1 MSSKVAVIGAG
12 HVGAT
17 IAYTLTVTG
26 AAAEIVLIDINEK
39 KAFGEA
45 MDIRQ
50 GTAYCNPSNVYSGT
64 YADAKGAD
72 IVIITSGVARKA
84 GQSRLELSQINTDI
98 IKQIAPKITKY
109 APDAI
114 YVIVANPVDI
124 LTYVFTKVS
133 GIPQNRVLGSGTLL
147 DTARLR
153 TSLSEYYNV
162 SQKNV
167 HAYVFGEHGDTSF
180 IPWSI
185 STISSININQYH
197 DCFFNDQPA
206 VPPVDRKKIW
216 EYVKNSGGTIIAN
229 KGATYYAVSIVTAQI
244 VLQRGHLPYRNQ
256 HDERR
261 IRHKRCLPVHP
272 RHRQQQGYQMQGSH
286 PADPG
291 RNGTSPEERRQ
302 PQECYQRS

>member
-147 DTARLR
+147 DTAVFAPAFRNTT
-153 TSLSEYYNV
+153 TSARKTFTHTFSA
-162 SQKNV
+162 ST
-167 HAYVFGEHGDTSF
+167 ATPPSF
-180 IPWSI
+180 
-185 STISSININQYH
+185 
-197 DCFFNDQPA
+197 
-206 VPPVDRKKIW
+206 
-216 EYVKNSGGTIIAN
+216 
-229 KGATYYAVSIVTAQI
+229 
-244 VLQRGHLPYRNQ
+244 
-256 HDERR
+256 
-261 IRHKRCLPVHP
+261 
-272 RHRQQQGYQMQGSH
+272 
-286 PADPG
+286 PG
-291 RNGTSPEERRQ
+291 RYP
-302 PQECYQRS
+302 PFPA